1 MRDDLIDD
9 ARGPILDSADD
20 AEQHATGE
28 AAPGA
33 ILHPRLAFEAF
44 CTFDLALAQWT
55 YREARAVGFPPP
67 AGPGEGKAPQDGLI
81 FIEQDDLAPTGAVLQ
96 RRKFD
101 RSPRQFSRVGSEPS
115 RGTAV
120 A

>member
-1 MRDDLIDD
+1 MRDDLIND
-9 ARGPILDSADD
+9 ARGTILDSADD

-44 CTFDLALAQWT
+44 CTFDLALAQGT

-81 FIEQDDLAPTGAVLQ
+81 FIEQNDLAPAGPVFEGGEFERGIREV
-96 RRKFD
+96 RRL
-101 RSPRQFSRVGSEPS
+101 GIEPPG
-115 RGTAV
+115 GT
-120 A
+120 